1 MGVRRK
7 ARECALQVLFA
18 QERGPMRASALEAFW
33 DDAEAP
39 AEARSYAERLVHLVT
54 DHRAAIDGAIARAA
68 ENWTLERMSRV
79 DRNLL
84 RVAVAE
90 LFFMEDVPMRV
101 ALDEAIEIAK
111 RFGGEDSGRFV
122 NGILDRVARDAPP
135 KGSTGG
141 EADASAPSDLSD
153 SPVSSEGPEGAD
165 PPAPALAGPDPADL
179 KVAGFGGR

>member
-1 MGVRRK
+1 VGVRRK

-18 QERGPMRASALEAFW
+18 QERGPMRPSALTAFW
-33 DDAEAP
+33 DDAGAP
-39 AEARSYAERLVHLVT
+39 AEARAYAERLVHLVT
-54 DHRAAIDGAIARAA
+54 DHRTAIDGAIARAA

-90 LFFMEDVPMRV
+90 LFFVEDVPMRV

-122 NGILDRVARDAPP
+122 NGILDRIAREAPA
-135 KGSTGG
+135 KDLAAAN
-141 EADASAPSDLSD
+141 ADAAPGAAALDDAAGSSDA
-153 SPVSSEGPEGAD
+153 VG
-165 PPAPALAGPDPADL
+165 GPDPADL
-179 KVAGFGGR
+179 RVAGFGGR

>member
-18 QERGPMRASALEAFW
+18 QERGPMRASALAAFW
-33 DDAEAP
+33 DDAAAP
-39 AEARSYAERLVHLVT
+39 TEARRYAERLVHLVT
-54 DHRAAIDGAIARAA
+54 DHRGAIDGAIARAA

-90 LFFMEDVPMRV
+90 LFFVEDVPMRV

-122 NGILDRVARDAPP
+122 NGILDRIARDAPA
-135 KGSTGG
+135 KGAAAGDG
-141 EADASAPSDLSD
+141 DADEPSEPS
-153 SPVSSEGPEGAD
+153 V
-165 PPAPALAGPDPADL
+165 AGPDPADL
-179 KVAGFGGR
+179 KVAGLGGR

>member
-18 QERGPMRASALEAFW
+18 QERGPMAAGALEAFW
-33 DDAEAP
+33 DDAAP
-39 AEARSYAERLVHLVT
+39 PAGARDYAEQLVDLVT
-54 DHRAAIDGAIARAA
+54 SHRAEIDGAIARAA

-90 LFFMEDVPMRV
+90 LMYVEDVPVRV

-111 RFGGEDSGRFV
+111 RFGGDDSGRFV
-122 NGILDRVARDAPP
+122 NGILDRIARECAPEDAGDGDP
-135 KGSTGG
+135 GMS
-141 EADASAPSDLSD
+141 DA
-153 SPVSSEGPEGAD
+153 PEGA
-165 PPAPALAGPDPADL
+165 PPL
-179 KVAGFGGR
+179 KVAGAPGGR

>member
-1 MGVRRK
+1 VGVRRK

-18 QERGPMRASALEAFW
+18 QERGPMRASALDAFW
-33 DDAEAP
+33 DDAGAP
-39 AEARSYAERLVHLVT
+39 TEARRYAERLVHLVT
-54 DHRAAIDGAIARAA
+54 DHRVAIDGAIARAA

-90 LFFMEDVPMRV
+90 LFFVEDVPMRV

-122 NGILDRVARDAPP
+122 NGILDRVAREAPAKDPAAGNGDAEPAGP
-135 KGSTGG
+135 SD
-141 EADASAPSDLSD
+141 EVDASDPS
-153 SPVSSEGPEGAD
+153 
-165 PPAPALAGPDPADL
+165 LAGPNPADL
-179 KVAGFGGR
+179 RVAGAGGR